1 MGTLSMARTP
11 PSAGDLMSAEPRT
24 LKTEAEQAIAETYQ
38 SAKAGLPGSPSIAD
52 RREKAFGVFAHHGL
66 PHRRVEAW
74 KYTDLRARLRSVS
87 PIAAPPTAAAASHA
101 CASLST
107 FGNVDRYRL
116 VIADGHFQEALSD
129 REVLLAEGV
138 EVATLAE
145 FLTYDSDDVLKI
157 LDPPVAA
164 QDDAVIALNAA
175 LATDGVVIMVPDGC
189 VPAKPIEI
197 VHLSTS
203 KTGNSWFARSLAKIG
218 KGASPRLLVSYVG
231 PDGAPN
237 QTNSYLAVDLAEESD
252 TSIAELQSEGDSALQ
267 IATFSARLAKN
278 ASLRHVA
285 VTNGA
290 ATSRSQSFAAID
302 GERAQLVVAG
312 ANMISDARHG
322 DVSWHIDHRV
332 PEATSHVIYKNV
344 VADESFGAFQGL
356 ILVRPDA
363 QGTDGRMMTRTLLL
377 SDQAQFAAK
386 PELEIYADDVQC
398 GHGATIGQVD
408 EAALFYLMA
417 RGIQRV
423 EAEALLVR
431 AFLIEA
437 VDIIPDRA
445 VATSLEN
452 TVSAWLKRRF
462 Q

>member
-1 MGTLSMARTP
+1 MARTP
-11 PSAGDLMSAEPRT
+11 LSAADLMSAEPRT
-24 LKTEAEQAIAETYQ
+24 LKTEAEQAFAEIFR
-38 SAKAGLPGSPSIAD
+38 SAKARLPGSPAAAG
-52 RREKAFGVFAHHGL
+52 RRERAFDDFERRGL
-66 PHRRVEAW
+66 PHRRIEAW
-74 KYTDLRARLRSVS
+74 KYTDLRVRLRSGS
-87 PIAAPPTAAAASHA
+87 PMAAPPTAAAASHA
-101 CASLST
+101 CASMAT
-107 FGNVDRYRL
+107 FGNLDRYRL
-116 VIADGHFQEALSD
+116 VIADGRFQEALSD

-145 FLTYDSDDVLKI
+145 FLTLDSDDVLKI
-157 LDPPVAA
+157 LDPPEAA

-189 VPAKPIEI
+189 APAKPIEI

-203 KTGNSWFARSLAKIG
+203 KTGSSWFARSYAEIG
-218 KGASPRLLVSYVG
+218 KGASPRLLVSHVG

-237 QTNSYLAVDLAEESD
+237 QTNSYLAVGLSEGSD
-252 TSIAELQSEGDSALQ
+252 TSITELQSEGDSALQ
-267 IATFSARLAKN
+267 IATFSARLAAN
-278 ASLRHVA
+278 ASLRHLA
-285 VTNGA
+285 VTKGA
-290 ATSRSQSFAAID
+290 ASSRSQSFAVMD
-302 GERAQLVVAG
+302 GEGARIVVAG
-312 ANMISDARHG
+312 ANMISDDRHG

-332 PEATSHVIYKNV
+332 PEATSQVIYKNV
-344 VADESFGAFQGL
+344 VADDSFGAFQGL

-377 SDQAQFAAK
+377 SGQAQFAAK

-423 EAEALLVR
+423 EDEALLVR

-437 VDIIPDRA
+437 VDVIPDRA

-452 TVSAWLKRRF
+452 IVSAWLKRRF